1 MSFVAAPNSATST
14 SISGREAHHLG
25 VECLDVVAMVL
36 GGTNRFGVQEVAD
49 QAVLWCP
56 DDDGG
61 RRKLLAH
68 CRHTGAFW
76 SRRRLWGSL
85 EASGLG
91 GVAHRDGAQARVMVA
106 FAWEELETEAMSHGC
121 VHATV
126 RDHDDTGR
134 ATFLRKG
141 YYPLRD
147 EIVGIFICGETQ
159 DASHNVVVHPKP
171 PDFHWDDVGWCG
183 PECS

>member
-1 MSFVAAPNSATST
+1 
-14 SISGREAHHLG
+14 
-25 VECLDVVAMVL
+25 
-36 GGTNRFGVQEVAD
+36 
-49 QAVLWCP
+49 
-56 DDDGG
+56 
-61 RRKLLAH
+61 
-68 CRHTGAFW
+68 
-76 SRRRLWGSL
+76 
-85 EASGLG
+85 
-91 GVAHRDGAQARVMVA
+91 MVA

-171 PDFHWDDVGWCG
+171 PDFHWDVVGWCG